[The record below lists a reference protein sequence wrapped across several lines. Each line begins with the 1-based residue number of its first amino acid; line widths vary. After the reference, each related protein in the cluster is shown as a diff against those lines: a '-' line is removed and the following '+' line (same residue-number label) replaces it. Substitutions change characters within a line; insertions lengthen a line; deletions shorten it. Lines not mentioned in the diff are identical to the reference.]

1 MCWLFSRVN
10 SKRTNQRSSFCL
22 CFDCNWEFDGIF
34 SSFSDHDLCLTV
46 TGEYLSP
53 GHCRNGLCNFS
64 PVTRSP
70 CECDKAFVR
79 CLRKAKTRVANAL
92 GRVFFNVAGLTCYK
106 FDYPIKVIKSKEK
119 KIVGFFCRENSK
131 VWSFYGLSFFVI
143 FPLSKSWQSIYPPAR
158 PTSPAATVVQLILC
172 NTQCT
177 TSTAW
182 LGMNELVLL
191 H

>member
-1 MCWLFSRVN
+1 MFWLFSRVN

-22 CFDCNWEFDGIF
+22 CFDCNWEFDRIF

-106 FDYPIKVIKSKEK
+106 FDYPIKVIKSKRK
-119 KIVGFFCRENSK
+119 KIVGFFLPGKFKRLIILWFKFFRDFSTVK
-131 VWSFYGLSFFVI
+131 KLTIYLS
-143 FPLSKSWQSIYPPAR
+143 PGPA
-158 PTSPAATVVQLILC
+158 
-172 NTQCT
+172 
-177 TSTAW
+177 
-182 LGMNELVLL
+182 